1 MALDLPAIVQPE
13 QQQQQPDIAKT
24 YLAAQQIKQGM
35 LSQQH
40 EADLPGAIQSYQGG
54 DQGALAQIYADNPE
68 VANSIQNLALRKQE
82 VNQEGALQSTEIAGQ
97 KQAQQSAAIDL
108 QNKQRDQQ
116 LQKTQMQGLAAQ
128 SALQTVTDLR
138 NAKADPSQI
147 QQVVKKLHDQYGET
161 TGDAAHPELADY
173 NANPDMWMKNMST
186 IVQHGQMAGSI
197 RAQMNA
203 TPEERQFQ
211 AFKNMSPEDKRDYL
225 AMQSKDPYALNQGQA
240 AAAGGLS
247 QGAPP
252 QQGPTQSGAPMGAA
266 PKANPNQMD
275 TENKVDTMNL
285 DPAVAASA
293 KAFLRGD
300 GGGIPGAR
308 AMPAQKMGWQIAQQI
323 DGSLSPATYM
333 AKAASLKAFTSG
345 QESHNLNAA
354 ITVVNH
360 VADWADNMGK
370 LDNGGYKAINAIENA
385 TKSAVGPDAD
395 KFSGLLG
402 KADIAKTAVGSEAAK
417 AYKGTGA
424 ITEEEAKDWQDKLS
438 HNVGPETAKANAA
451 EIGDLL
457 LGKLDALKT
466 QWNESHPD
474 ADFATKFI
482 PPKTVATLTKLGV
495 DKAKIQDLVGDKY
508 AAVGATPLAKGA
520 QAATQTPQDM
530 IAAELAKRGVKPT
543 GAGQ

>member
-1 MALDLPAIVQPE
+1 MALDLPAIVQAPE
-13 QQQQQPDIAKT
+13 QQQAPPDMARTI
-24 YLAAQQIKQGM
+24 LAGQQIKQGM

-40 EADLPGAIQSYQGG
+40 AADLPGAISAYQGG
-54 DQGALAQIYADNPE
+54 DKGALAQIYADNPE
-68 VANSIQNLALRKQE
+68 VANSMQNLALRKQE
-82 VNQEGALQSTEIAGQ
+82 VNQEGALQSVQMAGERQ
-97 KQAQQSAAIDL
+97 TQASGAIDL
-108 QNKQRDQQ
+108 QIKQRDQQ
-116 LQKTQMQGLAAQ
+116 LQKTQMQGMAAQ
-128 SALQTVTDLR
+128 SALQTVTDMR

-147 QQVVKKLHDQYGET
+147 QDVVKNIYDQYGQT
-161 TGDAAHPELADY
+161 TGEKAHPELADY

-186 IVQHGQMAGSI
+186 IAQHGQMAGTI
-197 RAQMNA
+197 RAQMNM

-211 AFKNMSPEDKRDYL
+211 VFKNMSSEDKRDYL
-225 AMQSKDPYALNQGQA
+225 AMQSKDPYALTQA
-240 AAAGGLS
+240 KPAGAEA
-247 QGAPP
+247 GAQP
-252 QQGPTQSGAPMGAA
+252 QGPTQYGAVIGT
-266 PKANPNQMD
+266 PKVNPNQTE

-300 GGGIPGAR
+300 GGAIPGVR

-323 DGSLSPATYM
+323 DGSLSPATYV
-333 AKAASLKAFTSG
+333 AKAASLKAFTSQ

-354 ITVVNH
+354 LTVVNH
-360 VADWADNMGK
+360 VADWADNMQK
-370 LDNGGYKAINAIENA
+370 LDNGGYKALNAVENA

-402 KADIAKTAVGSEAAK
+402 RADIAKTAVGSEAAK

-424 ITEEEAKDWQDKLS
+424 ITEGEAKDWQDKLS

-466 QWNESHPD
+466 QWNETHPD
-474 ADFATKFI
+474 TDFATKFI

-495 DKAKIQDLVGDKY
+495 DKEKIQDLIGDKY
-508 AAVGATPLAKGA
+508 NVAKGGGSTSA
-520 QAATQTPQDM
+520 PPAG
-530 IAAELAKRGVKPT
+530 AKQIGTSGGKAVYQLPD
-543 GAGQ
+543 GSHVMEQ